1 MNRLLPPLMVFIV
14 WIALWGE
21 LTWAN
26 AASGVVVVAFIGFVI
41 RPVPRQHRV
50 NPVALVGLLGIF
62 AVRLVTSSAAVV
74 LTVLAPNADRLRSG
88 VVAVRLRT
96 DSLLVATIVADAIS
110 LTPGT
115 LTLDARPAGERTRSG
130 ETSAQPGLD
139 TGDAHGV
146 TLYIHVLGLSD
157 PDDIRTDVAGLERR
171 VLAAVTPVDFAPDV
185 HDTRDGSDRRTQR

>member
-26 AASGVVVVAFIGFVI
+26 AASGVFVVAFIGFVI

-50 NPVALVGLLGIF
+50 NPIALVGLLGVF

-115 LTLDARPAGERTRSG
+115 LTLDA
-130 ETSAQPGLD
+130 
-139 TGDAHGV
+139 V
-146 TLYIHVLGLSD
+146 TDDDSVVLQVHVLGLGD
-157 PDDIRTDVAGLERR
+157 PEEVRSDIRGLEGT
-171 VLAAVTPVDFAPDV
+171 VLAAVRPRSTLEVAP
-185 HDTRDGSDRRTQR
+185 

>member
-50 NPVALVGLLGIF
+50 NPIALVGLLGVF

-110 LTPGT
+110 L
-115 LTLDARPAGERTRSG
+115 DARPAGERTRSG
-130 ETSAQPGLD
+130 DTSAQPGRD